1 MPLYLFLTLSGAIG
15 MFLALYLLARKPFFL
30 LSGFL
35 GTAML
40 TSSVLFFLDMPA
52 FALILMFVHGVFG
65 CLLIILNL
73 MMQKNNYLEKKS
85 PTLFYELLCYVALFV
100 MASILFNVFLNKQ
113 SFGFDQQFLSST
125 RKVSTKVLGEVL
137 FSHYLLPF
145 FILILIFWT
154 GVMGISMVHGH
165 KKRKSD
171 LKVLKRQIKRSPN
184 TVELKSLRD

>member
-1 MPLYLFLTLSGAIG
+1 MPLYLFLTLSVAIG
-15 MFLALYLLARKPFFL
+15 LFLVFYLLSRKPFFL

-35 GTAML
+35 GTSLLA
-40 TSSVLFFLDMPA
+40 SSVLFFLDMPA

-73 MMQKNNYLEKKS
+73 MMQQNNYIAKKR
-85 PTLFYELLCYVALFV
+85 PNLFYELLCYVALFV
-100 MASILFNVFLNKQ
+100 LASILFRVFLNKQ
-113 SFGFDQQFLSST
+113 SLGFDQQFLFSM

-154 GVMGISMVHGH
+154 GIMGIAMVYGH

-171 LKVLKRQIKRSPN
+171 RQTLKKQMSRSSN
-184 TVELKSLRD
+184 TIELKNLRD